1 MNDLKR
7 YEKDLF
13 AWSKVNKNNVLE
25 IIRTEKVFSADIE
38 KQITDL
44 LDSFSLYW
52 QQGEDA
58 NE

>member
-1 MNDLKR
+1 MK

-13 AWSKVNKNNVLE
+13 AWSKNNKNNVLE
-25 IIRTEKVFSADIE
+25 IIGTEKVFSAAIE

-52 QQGEDA
+52 HQGEDA